1 MWDKTYN
8 ISIFSSNYEEHE
20 STLTR
25 PKSKRIST
33 VNFEISATET
43 RTHDLPSKGGHYMPI
58 EHKIP
63 RWCARLFNQCQSWL
77 RIQPFG
83 KEEIRGLVSKIYDF
97 FLLEHSLV
105 VGVSCLMLRKSPTN
119 NLALVVKLN
128 ELSCESC
135 VVFVLLRRV
144 GMDFEE
150 FLQSCQKG
158 VKQLVSAVNYL
169 CVFNNSVGGLSVQ
182 TLLKHKAA
190 MEGCNGVGVWRI
202 VRVDKERLYE
212 NAAMNGVI
220 PKYLT
225 HRLFPNAKYSIWADA
240 KMRLVVDPLLLV
252 HSLVVKEGMD
262 MAISKH
268 PLYLHTMEEAMATAR
283 WKKWGDVE
291 ALRVQMETYCEN
303 GMQPWTSKKPY
314 PSDVPDSAVIIRKHS
329 KATNLFSCLLFNELE
344 AFNPRDQLPFAYV
357 RDSMNPKL
365 SLNMFE
371 VEVFEHVAVEYR
383 HNLKHGGASGTQV
396 GPRANM
402 ASSADGLSNIGS
414 KCDGYLLQMWGKSK

>member
-1 MWDKTYN
+1 MLIVNCQLGPRRYLISRVNSSDSALTCMAVCYIIFLKANHHDEKSLSYLATSGSEIMLFQHKVFGVPLNTVERCMNAHCQIHAIAFPLPFQIAHIIPPGFYSVTFPQGESQRYHLSTSN
-8 ISIFSSNYEEHE
+8 IIQASSI
-20 STLTR
+20 
-25 PKSKRIST
+25 
-33 VNFEISATET
+33 
-43 RTHDLPSKGGHYMPI
+43 
-58 EHKIP
+58 
-63 RWCARLFNQCQSWL
+63 
-77 RIQPFG
+77 
-83 KEEIRGLVSKIYDF
+83 
-97 FLLEHSLV
+97 
-105 VGVSCLMLRKSPTN
+105 
-119 NLALVVKLN
+119 
-128 ELSCESC
+128 
-135 VVFVLLRRV
+135 

-150 FLQSCQKG
+150 FLQRPC
-158 VKQLVSAVNYL
+158 L
-169 CVFNNSVGGLSVQ
+169 GLRVHLMACSNFFILEV
-182 TLLKHKAA
+182 TGRLKSNFCIITTRDKTA

-225 HRLFPNAKYSIWADA
+225 HRLFPNAKFSIWADA

-252 HSLVVKEGMD
+252 HSLVVKEGVD

-291 ALRVQMETYCEN
+291 ALRMQMETYCEN

-357 RDSMNPKL
+357 RDSMSPKL
-365 SLNMFE
+365 RLNMFE

-396 GPRANM
+396 GPRAKM